1 MAVADLWEIS
11 VITSA
16 EAEEAVSALLERL
29 LACSPTVF
37 WDAEK
42 ETAAVSVY
50 TASLACPQS
59 KLKTVLRIAL
69 GRIQRCGLKTRPG
82 TVAVRRVR
90 REDWAE
96 SWKRHFHTIEISHAL
111 LIRPG
116 WSRRRARSGQAVVVL
131 DPGLSFGTGHH
142 PTTAFCLEQLVA
154 RRRAG
159 LRQSCLD
166 IGTGSGILAIAAAK
180 LGYSPVAAFD
190 SDPAAVRVAKA
201 NALKNRVS
209 HRIRIGRKDLLRL
222 SPGGRLKF
230 DVICANLTCD
240 LLLGQSKRILASL
253 RPGGA
258 LILAGILRAEFGPV
272 KRCYAAAGLEL
283 VATRHEREWQSAAF
297 VSPGTAK

>member
-1 MAVADLWEIS
+1 M
-11 VITSA
+11 TSA

-50 TASLACPQS
+50 TPTLDCTESELR
-59 KLKTVLRIAL
+59 TVLRRAV
-69 GRIQRCGLKTRPG
+69 GRIQRCGLTIHPG

-96 SWKRHFHTIEISHAL
+96 SWKRHFKTIEISRAL
-111 LIRPG
+111 LIRPS
-116 WSRRRARSGQAVVVL
+116 WSRPRARAGQAVVVL

-154 RRRAG
+154 QRRSG

-180 LGYSPVAAFD
+180 LGYNPVAAFD
-190 SDPAAVRVAKA
+190 SDPAAVRVAKS

-209 HRIRIGRKDLLRL
+209 HRVRIGRKDLLRL
-222 SPGGRLKF
+222 SPGGRPKF

-240 LLLGQSKRILASL
+240 LLLGQAKRILASL

-272 KRCYAAAGLEL
+272 KRRYAAAGLEL
-283 VATRHEREWQSAAF
+283 VATRHKREWQSAAF
-297 VSPGTAK
+297 VSPGTAT